1 MDNGWFYIITR
12 SVHHDF
18 LSTFNWSTPS
28 CDIITCTMQRHAN
41 MNVFT
46 EHIWFCSRFFLFCC
60 FLFWITANQV
70 FGLIYGMAPS
80 FRGVWANGQ
89 SFHRHLIVCFK
100 ILARTENFRYTVS
113 SDVHVNLEGWEFVST
128 YCICFSKDY
137 YMYFSMESEFVNQK
151 AINNKS
157 LL

>member
-1 MDNGWFYIITR
+1 
-12 SVHHDF
+12 
-18 LSTFNWSTPS
+18 
-28 CDIITCTMQRHAN
+28 
-41 MNVFT
+41 
-46 EHIWFCSRFFLFCC
+46 
-60 FLFWITANQV
+60 
-70 FGLIYGMAPS
+70 MAPD
-80 FRGVWANGQ
+80 
-89 SFHRHLIVCFK
+89 HLEEFELMVNRFIDTLVCFK